1 MKASSNLY
9 TSSILFSAGLFLVS
23 SCDIGDGLRNWGS
36 RHREKRTQQISA
48 TELEMWKR
56 DLALSEE
63 KALEMHENM
72 QALVSERKLQ
82 GQLSWKIGKAL
93 MAESRFEAAA
103 DYYKAAVNGELPE
116 GESHSGQVAKAESAI
131 FEEALPHFKRALK
144 LHVIDPEL
152 LFDAGLCYANA
163 SRTMGWEED
172 RFRTALFLLER
183 GLTLKPSDG
192 RFLYQLALLYGK
204 TENRYRDTDRAL
216 ELLDALL
223 KREDANIPAR
233 FARANILAETG
244 DLQGAFDENLRITE
258 KVKQLFE
265 SNKVRGDYR
274 QNSQFRSAEHN
285 MEQLQLCIEGKPEC
299 TLKSVK

>member
-1 MKASSNLY
+1 MKASGNLD
-9 TSSILFSAGLFLVS
+9 TLSILFSASLLLIS

-36 RHREKRTQQISA
+36 RHRQKRTQQISA
-48 TELEMWKR
+48 TELEMWKH

-63 KALEMHENM
+63 KALEIHENI

-93 MAESRFEAAA
+93 MTESRFEAAA
-103 DYYKAAVNGELPE
+103 DYYKAAVNGELPD
-116 GESHSGQVAKAESAI
+116 GRLHSQVTKAESAI

-163 SRTMGWEED
+163 SRAMGWEED
-172 RFRTALFLLER
+172 RFRTALFLFER

-204 TENRYRDTDRAL
+204 AGNRYRDTDRAL

-265 SNKVRGDYR
+265 SNKIRGDYR
-274 QNSQFRSAEHN
+274 QNSQFRSAEQN
-285 MEQLQLCIEGKPEC
+285 MEQLQLCMEGRPEC